1 MLSTPPAFILSQDQ
15 TLVISSFRQDQPFW
29 LIHPFLLFSAS
40 SEAEVHHPI
49 SLLMLVLWISLFKKF
64 SRIVVYCLII
74 KVRLF
79 LCQATARIYYHITF
93 RLSRTFFKFFEVFF
107 ELLFL
112 GRLSRVSLHIISLAL
127 SDVNTFFTI
136 FYIFFFPVPFVP
148 FSSYSS
154 LYVFWP
160 SVHIRNIT
168 PKVYSMTYVQRD
180 RMPLQCAAGQAVN
193 CNQAAFALG

>member
-74 KVRLF
+74 KVRPF

-107 ELLFL
+107 RTPFSWPSLTSQLAYNITCFIRCQYFFYNFLHFFLSGPFCTLFFLLF
-112 GRLSRVSLHIISLAL
+112 IICILA
-127 SDVNTFFTI
+127 FC
-136 FYIFFFPVPFVP
+136 
-148 FSSYSS
+148 SY
-154 LYVFWP
+154 P
-160 SVHIRNIT
+160 
-168 PKVYSMTYVQRD
+168 
-180 RMPLQCAAGQAVN
+180 
-193 CNQAAFALG
+193 